1 MNEKYNKFT
10 TLFETAFT
18 HYSNG
23 GFREGTSVIL
33 KSSFLSHPYC
43 KSHYSGHGQFMDFLK
58 ELIKDGVRF
67 FIKRV
72 VADGATQNKSANDN
86 EGAGEVY
93 LVLRTDPRKVQWPTE
108 FNEFTIPGSFDILE
122 IKDDGINLPP
132 LDGVPNKYERPFGQ
146 DIKIYKMEV
155 KIGNQPIDSQL
166 PTKNTSLKFTSKPQA
181 AKVNAPKKL

>member
-10 TLFETAFT
+10 TLFETAFS

-23 GFREGTSVIL
+23 GFREGTPVIL

-43 KSHYSGHGQFMDFLK
+43 KSRYSGHVQFMEFLK

-93 LVLRTDPRKVQWPTE
+93 LVLRTDPRKVQWPT
-108 FNEFTIPGSFDILE
+108 
-122 IKDDGINLPP
+122 
-132 LDGVPNKYERPFGQ
+132 
-146 DIKIYKMEV
+146 
-155 KIGNQPIDSQL
+155 
-166 PTKNTSLKFTSKPQA
+166 
-181 AKVNAPKKL
+181 